1 MGNSRKFRVDN
12 KNTGGVKAFTRS
24 QEELVDVNAG
34 VMMSLGFEQLAAESQ
49 DITLDW
55 KRESRE

>member
-1 MGNSRKFRVDN
+1 MDN
-12 KNTGGVKAFTRS
+12 KNTGGVKAFTRR

-34 VMMSLGFEQLAAESQ
+34 VMMNLGFEQLAAESQ